1 MHDIIFWLK
10 LPFFSSQNDKEL
22 ERLREL
28 LKEGVDQGDETAT
41 LRQQVRAVMSVVRM
55 SQDIHIQLECSYTV
69 SANNM

>member
-10 LPFFSSQNDKEL
+10 LPFFFSQNDKEL

-41 LRQQVRAVMSVVRM
+41 LRQQVRAVMSVVRI